1 MAETKITKAMIVEM
15 IKEKCADDEVIVG
28 YCDNELALL
37 AGKAEKAKER
47 AAAKKQAGDELRA
60 VIQEILDGA
69 TEPMT
74 NEMILESIDGAED
87 LTVAKVRARA
97 SQLVEVGLAH
107 KVNLTVDGKKKVA
120 YVAGPADD
128 AE

>member
-15 IKEKCADDEVIVG
+15 IKEECADNELIVG

-47 AAAKKQAGDELRA
+47 AAAKKAAGDELRG
-60 VIQEILDGA
+60 VIQEILTDA

-74 NEMILESIDGAED
+74 SEMILESIDSVED
-87 LTVAKVRARA
+87 LTVAKIRARA
-97 SQLVEVGLAH
+97 SQLCEVGLAH
-107 KVNLTVDGKKKVA
+107 KVNVTVDGKKKVA
-120 YVAGPADD
+120 YVIGAAED